1 MRTQEQSEGTR
12 SGAGRVGVEQ
22 AEAALVEHYPRLV
35 RLAYITLPP
44 SLGRHRRVLT
54 AHAVV
59 QRALPASRGSGRD
72 EPRVPAQRGAPDEPG
87 YALVRQRVLAAVL
100 AYGQRPGWWPRQ
112 LPAPRALRPVLP
124 AVLGLRVFPRS
135 GGADELALEQAL
147 SGTTAAARAA
157 LVLHRVEGLSEQATR
172 ALLTAA
178 GATDSGS
185 ALRTALRLART
196 PARTGAEARTGDAR
210 TGADAL
216 LSSDEFDPCLVHT
229 RPTDLIRRRQRIRFA
244 RCVGAVV
251 TVLAV
256 ALVVVDRDGSSAP
269 SPATGPHNPAVSAR
283 AVDPALLLRAPARQW
298 ADTSRMDF
306 TVWPARGA
314 RKDDRALLGRALKVW
329 ASPARTV
336 RISAAHGAAT
346 VPPAQPPRLL
356 YAGDVDGAAVVL
368 FAEGDRVVRY
378 AEPTGG
384 KGAPALDFART
395 DDADITTGAA
405 VVVSRTD
412 GNARYLLAP
421 WVAESTTRDLLAP
434 DAPAHPLDEGKDGV
448 TAPVSS
454 PAVPA
459 GATGCDSWPALQ
471 LRSSSKVAEKHAFLL
486 TDLGDLTPVHLTYT
500 PPPGGGVPARSPRE
514 ATGSQALLS
523 WAHTACSL
531 AGVRGSGVRA
541 VNNWEYARQ
550 QLPEHG
556 GRASWVCTR
565 ADTWQGPGRVSVQLQ
580 LPTGQ
585 ESRPGAV
592 VAHRE
597 NTALCSRFGQNVL
610 AGAKWKAGSGR
621 WYLLAAGSREVREI
635 DATGGVRATAHGTT
649 LAVRAGQSDRAVMT
663 ARLANG
669 DTLKALG

>member
-1 MRTQEQSEGTR
+1 MRTQEQPEGTR
-12 SGAGRVGVEQ
+12 SGAARVGVEQ

-54 AHAVV
+54 AHAAV
-59 QRALPASRGSGRD
+59 QRALPAAGRGDGPA
-72 EPRVPAQRGAPDEPG
+72 EPRVPVQRGARESPG
-87 YALVRQRVLAAVL
+87 YVLVRRRVLETVL
-100 AYGQRPGWWPRQ
+100 AYGRRPGWWPRR

-124 AVLGLRVFPRS
+124 AVFGLRVFPRS
-135 GGADELALEQAL
+135 GGADGLALEQAL

-157 LVLHRVEGLSEQATR
+157 LVLHRIEGLGEGATR
-172 ALLTAA
+172 TLLTEA
-178 GATDSGS
+178 GVTDAGS

-196 PARTGAEARTGDAR
+196 PGE

-216 LSSDEFDPCLVHT
+216 LCSDEFDPCLVHT

-244 RCVGAVV
+244 RWVGVVV

-256 ALVVVDRDGSSAP
+256 TLVVVDRAAPPAP
-269 SPATGPHNPAVSAR
+269 SAATGPLDTAVGAR
-283 AVDPALLLRAPARQW
+283 AVDPALLLRAPAQEW
-298 ADTSRMDF
+298 ADSSRVDF

-314 RKDDRALLGRALKVW
+314 RKDDKALLGRALKVW
-329 ASPARTV
+329 ASPARRV
-336 RISAAHGAAT
+336 RIAATHGTAT

-368 FAEGDRVVRY
+368 LADGDRVVRY
-378 AEPTGG
+378 AESTEG

-405 VVVSRTD
+405 VVISRTD
-412 GNARYLLAP
+412 GNARFLLAP

-434 DAPAHPLDEGKDGV
+434 DTAARPLDVGKDGV
-448 TAPVSS
+448 TSPVAG
-454 PAVPA
+454 PAVPPGGA
-459 GATGCDSWPALQ
+459 GCGSWPALQ

-500 PPPGGGVPARSPRE
+500 PPPAAGVPARQPRE
-514 ATGSQALLS
+514 ATGGQALVS

-531 AGVRGSGVRA
+531 AGIRSSGVRS

-550 QLPEHG
+550 QLPENG

-565 ADTWQGPGRVSVQLQ
+565 ADTWQGSGRVSVQLQ
-580 LPTGQ
+580 LPAGPA
-585 ESRPGAV
+585 SRPGAV
-592 VAHRE
+592 VAQQK

-610 AGAKWKAGSGR
+610 AGAKWRSRSGK
-621 WYLLAAGSREVREI
+621 WYLLAAGSREVRAI
-635 DATGGVRATAHGTT
+635 RAAGGVRATADGTT
-649 LAVRAGQSDRAVMT
+649 MAVRAGRSDRAVMT
-663 ARLANG
+663 GRLADG

>member
-1 MRTQEQSEGTR
+1 MRTQEQPEGAR
-12 SGAGRVGVEQ
+12 SGAARVGVEQ

-44 SLGRHRRVLT
+44 SLGRHRRALA
-54 AHAVV
+54 AHAAV
-59 QRALPASRGSGRD
+59 QRALPASRDSGPD
-72 EPRVPAQRGAPDEPG
+72 GPRVPVQRGTSEDPG
-87 YALVRQRVLAAVL
+87 YALVRQRVLATAL

-112 LPAPRALRPVLP
+112 LPAPRALRPALP
-124 AVLGLRVFPRS
+124 AVFGLRIFPRS

-157 LVLHRVEGLSEQATR
+157 LVLHRIEGLSEQATR
-172 ALLTAA
+172 TLLTAA
-178 GATDSGS
+178 GATDAGS

-196 PARTGAEARTGDAR
+196 PAE

-216 LSSDEFDPCLVHT
+216 LRSDEFDPCLVHT
-229 RPTDLIRRRQRIRFA
+229 RPTDLIRRRQRVRFA
-244 RCVGAVV
+244 RCVGIAV

-269 SPATGPHNPAVSAR
+269 SAATGPFNPAVSAR
-283 AVDPALLLRAPARQW
+283 AVDPALLLRAPAQQW
-298 ADTSRMDF
+298 ADSSRMDF

-314 RKDDRALLGRALKVW
+314 RKDDTALLGRALKVW
-329 ASPARTV
+329 ASPSRTV
-336 RISAAHGAAT
+336 RISATQGAAT
-346 VPPAQPPRLL
+346 TPPAQPPRLL

-368 FAEGDRVVRY
+368 FADGERVVRY

-395 DDADITTGAA
+395 DGADITTGAA
-405 VVVSRTD
+405 VVVGRTD
-412 GNARYLLAP
+412 GNARFLLAP
-421 WVAESTTRDLLAP
+421 WVAESGTRDLLAP
-434 DAPAHPLDEGKDGV
+434 DVPARRLDEGKDGV

-454 PAVPA
+454 PAMVV
-459 GATGCDSWPALQ
+459 GGKGCGSWPALQ

-500 PPPGGGVPARSPRE
+500 PPPGGGVPARQPRE

-531 AGVRGSGVRA
+531 TGVRGGGVRA

-550 QLPEHG
+550 QLPDNG

-580 LPTGQ
+580 LPTGPA
-585 ESRPGAV
+585 SRPGV
-592 VAHRE
+592 IVAQQK

-610 AGAKWKAGSGR
+610 AGAKWKSGSGR
-621 WYLLAAGSREVREI
+621 WYLLAAGSREVRRI
-635 DATGGVRATAHGTT
+635 DATGGVRATADGTT
-649 LAVRAGQSDRAVMT
+649 LAVRAGKDDRAVMS

>member
-1 MRTQEQSEGTR
+1 MRTQEQPEGAR
-12 SGAGRVGVEQ
+12 SGAARVGVEQ

-35 RLAYITLPP
+35 RLAYLTLPP
-44 SLGRHRRVLT
+44 SLGRHRRVLA

-59 QRALPASRGSGRD
+59 QRALPASRDSGPV
-72 EPRVPAQRGAPDEPG
+72 EPRVPVQRGAPEDPG
-87 YALVRQRVLAAVL
+87 YALVRQRVLETAL

-112 LPAPRALRPVLP
+112 LPAPRTLRPVLP
-124 AVLGLRVFPRS
+124 AVFGLRIFPRS

-157 LVLHRVEGLSEQATR
+157 LVLHRIEGLSEQATR
-172 ALLTAA
+172 TLLTAA
-178 GATDSGS
+178 GATDAGS

-196 PARTGAEARTGDAR
+196 PAEA
-210 TGADAL
+210 GADAL

-229 RPTDLIRRRQRIRFA
+229 RPTDLIRRRQRVRFA
-244 RCVGAVV
+244 RFVGVVV

-269 SPATGPHNPAVSAR
+269 PAATGPFDPAVSAR
-283 AVDPALLLRAPARQW
+283 AADPALLLRAPAQEW
-298 ADTSRMDF
+298 AHTSRMDF
-306 TVWPARGA
+306 TAWPARGA
-314 RKDDRALLGRALKVW
+314 RTGDSALLGRALKVW

-336 RISAAHGAAT
+336 RISATQGAAT

-368 FAEGDRVVRY
+368 FADGERVVRY
-378 AEPTGG
+378 AEPTDGE
-384 KGAPALDFART
+384 GAPALDFART

-405 VVVSRTD
+405 VVIGRTD
-412 GNARYLLAP
+412 GNARFLLAP
-421 WVAESTTRDLLAP
+421 WVAESTTRDLLTP
-434 DAPAHPLDEGKDGV
+434 DTPARPLDEGKDGV

-454 PAVPA
+454 PVVPA
-459 GATGCDSWPALQ
+459 GGTGCGSWPALQ

-500 PPPGGGVPARSPRE
+500 PPPGGGVPARAPRE
-514 ATGSQALLS
+514 ATGGQALLS

-531 AGVRGSGVRA
+531 AGVRGSGVRS

-550 QLPEHG
+550 QLPENG

-565 ADTWQGPGRVSVQLQ
+565 ADTWKGPGRVSVQLQ

-585 ESRPGAV
+585 VSRPGAV
-592 VAHRE
+592 VAQQK

-610 AGAKWKAGSGR
+610 AGAKWKSGSGK

-635 DATGGVRATAHGTT
+635 DATGGVRATADGTT
-649 LAVRAGQSDRAVMT
+649 MAVRAGQRDRAVMT

-669 DTLKALG
+669 GRLKALG

>member
-1 MRTQEQSEGTR
+1 MRTQEQPEGTR
-12 SGAGRVGVEQ
+12 SGAARVGVEQ
-22 AEAALVEHYPRLV
+22 AEAALVEHYQRLV

-44 SLGRHRRVLT
+44 SLGRHRRVLA
-54 AHAVV
+54 AHAAV
-59 QRALPASRGSGRD
+59 QRALPASRGGGPD
-72 EPRVPAQRGAPDEPG
+72 GPRVPVQRGASEDPG
-87 YALVRQRVLAAVL
+87 YVLVRQRVLATAL
-100 AYGQRPGWWPRQ
+100 AYGERPGWWPRQ
-112 LPAPRALRPVLP
+112 LPAPRTLRPALP
-124 AVLGLRVFPRS
+124 TVFGLRVFPRS

-157 LVLHRVEGLSEQATR
+157 LVLHRVEGLGEQDTR
-172 ALLTAA
+172 TLLTAA
-178 GATDSGS
+178 GATDAGS
-185 ALRTALRLART
+185 AVRTALRLARM
-196 PARTGAEARTGDAR
+196 PAETGT
-210 TGADAL
+210 DAL
-216 LSSDEFDPCLVHT
+216 LRSDEFDPCLVHT

-244 RCVGAVV
+244 RCVGVAV

-256 ALVVVDRDGSSAP
+256 VLVVVDSGGSVPPA
-269 SPATGPHNPAVSAR
+269 ATGPFDPAVSAR
-283 AVDPALLLRAPARQW
+283 AADPGQLLRAPAGAW
-298 ADTSRMDF
+298 ADTSRIDF

-314 RKDDRALLGRALKVW
+314 RKDDSALLGRALKVW

-336 RISAAHGAAT
+336 RISATHGTAT

-368 FAEGDRVVRY
+368 FADGDRVIRY
-378 AEPTGG
+378 AESTDG

-395 DDADITTGAA
+395 DNADITTGAA
-405 VVVSRTD
+405 VVIGRTD
-412 GNARYLLAP
+412 GNARFLLAP
-421 WVAESTTRDLLAP
+421 WVAESATRDLLSP
-434 DAPAHPLDEGKDGV
+434 DTPARPLDEGEDGV

-459 GATGCDSWPALQ
+459 GGAGCGSWPALQ

-486 TDLGDLTPVHLTYT
+486 TDLGDLSPVHLTYT
-500 PPPGGGVPARSPRE
+500 PPPGGGVPARQPRE

-531 AGVRGSGVRA
+531 AGVRGGGVRA

-550 QLPEHG
+550 QLPEKG
-556 GRASWVCTR
+556 GQASWFCTR
-565 ADTWQGPGRVSVQLQ
+565 ADTWQGSGRVSVQLQ
-580 LPTGQ
+580 LPAG
-585 ESRPGAV
+585 EASRPAAL
-592 VAHRE
+592 VAQRQ

-635 DATGGVRATAHGTT
+635 DVTGGVRARKDGTT
-649 LAVRAGQSDRAVMT
+649 MAVRAGQASRAVMT
-663 ARLANG
+663 ARLADG

>member
-1 MRTQEQSEGTR
+1 MRTQEQPEGAR
-12 SGAGRVGVEQ
+12 SGAARVGVEQ

-44 SLGRHRRVLT
+44 SLGRHRRALA
-54 AHAVV
+54 AHAAV
-59 QRALPASRGSGRD
+59 QRALPASRDSGPD
-72 EPRVPAQRGAPDEPG
+72 GPRVPVQRGTSEDPG
-87 YALVRQRVLAAVL
+87 YALVRQRVLATAL

-112 LPAPRALRPVLP
+112 LPAPRALRPALP
-124 AVLGLRVFPRS
+124 AVFGLRIFPRS

-157 LVLHRVEGLSEQATR
+157 LVLHRIEGLSEQATR
-172 ALLTAA
+172 TLLTAA
-178 GATDSGS
+178 GATDAGS

-196 PARTGAEARTGDAR
+196 PAE

-216 LSSDEFDPCLVHT
+216 LRSDEFDPCLVHT
-229 RPTDLIRRRQRIRFA
+229 RPTDLIRRRQRVRFA
-244 RCVGAVV
+244 RCVGIAV

-269 SPATGPHNPAVSAR
+269 SAATGPFNPAVSAR
-283 AVDPALLLRAPARQW
+283 AVDPALLLRAPAQQW
-298 ADTSRMDF
+298 ADSSRMDF

-314 RKDDRALLGRALKVW
+314 RKDDTALLGRALKVW
-329 ASPARTV
+329 ASPSRTV
-336 RISAAHGAAT
+336 RISATQGAAT
-346 VPPAQPPRLL
+346 TPPAQPSRLL

-368 FAEGDRVVRY
+368 FADGERVVRY

-405 VVVSRTD
+405 VVVGRTD
-412 GNARYLLAP
+412 GNARFLLAP
-421 WVAESTTRDLLAP
+421 WVAESGTRDLLAP
-434 DAPAHPLDEGKDGV
+434 DAPARPLDEGKDGV

-454 PAVPA
+454 PATVV
-459 GATGCDSWPALQ
+459 GGKGCGSWPALQ

-500 PPPGGGVPARSPRE
+500 PPPGGGVPARQPRE
-514 ATGSQALLS
+514 ATGSQALVS

-531 AGVRGSGVRA
+531 TGVRGSGVRA

-550 QLPEHG
+550 QLPDNG

-580 LPTGQ
+580 LPTGPA
-585 ESRPGAV
+585 SRPGV
-592 VAHRE
+592 IVAQQK

-610 AGAKWKAGSGR
+610 AGAKWKSGSGR
-621 WYLLAAGSREVREI
+621 WYLLAAGSREVRRI
-635 DATGGVRATAHGTT
+635 DATGGVRATADGTT
-649 LAVRAGQSDRAVMT
+649 LAVRAGKDDRAVMS